1 MNSEPQVKV
10 VSAALSDRGLVR
22 EHNEDIA
29 LARRPFFLVA
39 DGMGGHSRGEVAA
52 QEAIGCF
59 AGQPGQEWAT
69 AEEVRAA
76 IALAGQRVAALDDH
90 AFRPPGTT
98 LAGVALTIQDGSP
111 CWLVFNIGDSRTYLL
126 RGGRLTQVSVD
137 HSAQRAHPGSGIP
150 RNVITRALGGG
161 IRQPV
166 TADTWV
172 VPIVEGD
179 RILICTDGLYT
190 EVDDQ
195 LLGYYL
201 LSNPEPNAAVRAL
214 IDAALATGAHDNV
227 TCVVVTASD
236 VRDGIEVARGAASG
250 QYRLDD
256 ITVDGSEQDT
266 EEDGSTRELPLYRG
280 EL

>member
-1 MNSEPQVKV
+1 MNSKPQVKV
-10 VSAALSDRGLVR
+10 ISSALSDRGLVR

-29 LARRPFFLVA
+29 LAQRPFFLVA

-69 AEEVRAA
+69 AEEVLSA
-76 IALAGQRVAALDDH
+76 ISLAGQRVAALDDH

-98 LAGVALTIQDGSP
+98 LAGVALTIKDGSP

-137 HSAQRAHPGSGIP
+137 HCAQRAHPGSGIP

-161 IRQPV
+161 IRKPV

-172 VPIVEGD
+172 LPIVEGD

-190 EVDDQ
+190 EVDDE

-214 IDAALATGAHDNV
+214 LDAALAVGAHDNV
-227 TCVVVTASD
+227 TCVVVAASD
-236 VRDGIEVARGAASG
+236 VREGIEFDRSSAPS
-250 QYRLDD
+250 QYGLND
-256 ITVDGSEQDT
+256 ITADGPEQDT
-266 EEDGSTRELPLYRG
+266 AQDGSARELPLYRG